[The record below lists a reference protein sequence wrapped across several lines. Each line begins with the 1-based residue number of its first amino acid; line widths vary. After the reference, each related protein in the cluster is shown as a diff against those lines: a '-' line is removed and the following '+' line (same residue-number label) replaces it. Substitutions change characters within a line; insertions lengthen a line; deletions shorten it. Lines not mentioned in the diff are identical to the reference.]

1 MRYGTWAPSSVGKT
15 AQTLCVALAALLIPL
30 STHAED
36 SAVPKTRAIGYVTT
50 NLHWALFQ
58 SQDGKTECPD
68 GMNEFGPREI
78 FKQLYPDGT
87 KRSVVGTE
95 LARESAIWFPEGR
108 GSQEDRFPYLDAT
121 GKVAPGMNLDGKTGP
136 DDFTSPSGE
145 SGIDNQLYRVLG
157 CSRFYRGPDGTYYI
171 FADKYAREFRFNRS
185 MIEIT
190 NVDDLAND
198 PDVDVTIYRGLDRLM
213 QDASGN
219 KIMPGGT
226 QHIDTRFAK
235 KFEARLKGRIVNG
248 VLTTDPA
255 DVFWMWS
262 CFGGVPGGEMFR
274 AMRFNLKL
282 TPEGATG
289 MIAGYADVENF
300 YKHIIGCQS
309 THHLS
314 YGQLSATGLYRSLVR
329 NADGYPDKTGAMT
342 AISAAID
349 IGMAQVF
356 IVHDEKQVAADDSK
370 TRAAAASGQ

>member
-1 MRYGTWAPSSVGKT
+1 MPPSVGKT
-15 AQTLCVALAALLIPL
+15 AWALCGALIALLIPF
-30 STHAED
+30 SSHAED
-36 SAVPKTRAIGYVTT
+36 TGILKNRAIGYVTT

-58 SQDGKTECPD
+58 SQDGKTECPN

-78 FKQLYPDGT
+78 FKQMYPDGT

-95 LARESAIWFPEGR
+95 LERESAIWFPDGK
-108 GSQEDRFPYLDAT
+108 GDRFPYLDAT
-121 GKVAPGMNLDGKTGP
+121 GKIAPGMNLDGKVGP
-136 DDFTSPSGE
+136 NDFTSPSGE
-145 SGIDNQLYRVLG
+145 RGIDNQLYRVLG
-157 CSRFYRGPDGTYYI
+157 CSRFYRGPDGTYFI

-190 NVDDLAND
+190 NIDNLAND
-198 PDVDVTIYRGLDRLM
+198 NDVDVTIYRGLDRLM

-219 KIMPGGT
+219 NIMPGGT
-226 QHIDTRFAK
+226 EHIDTRFAK
-235 KFEARLKGRIVNG
+235 KFEAHLKGKIVDG
-248 VLTTDPA
+248 VLTTEPA

-274 AMRFNLKL
+274 GMRFNLKL

-314 YGQLSATGLYRSLVR
+314 YGQLSAIGMYSSLLR
-329 NADGYPDKTGAMT
+329 NADGYPNKTGAMT
-342 AISAAID
+342 AISSAIN
-349 IGMAQVF
+349 IAMAQVF
-356 IVHDEKQVAADDSK
+356 IVHAEKQVAANDGK
-370 TRAAAASGQ
+370 TKVASSSGQ